1 MYRILRKL
9 GRVVGRLVI
18 AVHQQ
23 LFIKLHK
30 GSLCER
36 GIPRPSHFAHVVCC
50 VHRERNLQFYTQEE
64 MYMLCEH
71 TCTVHVACTHDS

>member
-18 AVHQQ
+18 AVHQTTQ
-23 LFIKLHK
+23 RQPPCASAASQDQVIL
-30 GSLCER
+30 
-36 GIPRPSHFAHVVCC
+36 HVVCC